1 MKIGITGH
9 SEFLGKVLFELLSK
23 DNEVHGFSRSNGYDL
38 DKPELILEELVHM
51 DVFINNTYH
60 PTNQKKIF
68 EQLFQIWKNENKTI
82 FNILTS
88 AIFNGGSYDDYRNNK
103 LSIQKSSID
112 LVNENI
118 EKIEW
123 LIFIQTH

>member
-88 AIFNGGSYDDYRNNK
+88 AIFNNNSINPI
-103 LSIQKSSID
+103 LSD
-112 LVNENI
+112 
-118 EKIEW
+118 
-123 LIFIQTH
+123 QT